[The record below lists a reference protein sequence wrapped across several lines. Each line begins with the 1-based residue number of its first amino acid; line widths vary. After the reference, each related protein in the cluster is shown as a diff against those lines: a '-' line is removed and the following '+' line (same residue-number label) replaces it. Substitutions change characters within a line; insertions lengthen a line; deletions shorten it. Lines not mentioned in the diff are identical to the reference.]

1 MKITVVGG
9 GNIGTAMCA
18 EFASHGHEVSLLTSK
33 PERFDSVL
41 SVLNA
46 DEDRIYSG
54 VLQKVSDRAQDVL
67 PDAQVVVVTLPAFLM
82 PDFASN
88 SLEYIAPGTILV
100 AMPGYGGVE
109 FIFQKHVQ
117 KGVILVGFQ
126 RVPAVYRLI
135 EYGRISKLSG
145 RRAEL
150 LYAAMPNSASESV
163 HTILEDVFSMP
174 CRRLPNFLSVTLTPS
189 NPILH
194 TTRLYA
200 LFHTLSPDATLG
212 ENPCFYSDWDDIS
225 SDWLICCDAELQQ
238 LLTHLPQ
245 LDLRSVRSLKEHYES
260 ADVPSMTRKLR
271 SIASLGGIRSPMVEV
286 DGRFAV
292 DWKSRYFQAD
302 FPYGLAIIKGIA
314 VLCGMDTPSIDTV
327 LMWYANAVGAEYY
340 LPDGSFAGKDL
351 CKTGIPQN
359 YGIDSVDGLVKL
371 YL

>member
-46 DEDRIYSG
+46 DEDRIYNG

-82 PDFASN
+82 PDFARN
-88 SLEYIAPGTILV
+88 SLEHIASGTILV

-117 KGVILVGFQ
+117 KGVILIGFQ

-135 EYGRISKLSG
+135 EYGKISKLSG

-150 LYAAMPNSASESV
+150 LYATMPNSVSESV
-163 HTILEDVFSMP
+163 QTILEDVFSMP

-200 LFHTLSPDATLG
+200 LFHTLAPDATLE

-225 SDWLICCDAELQQ
+225 SAWLIRCDAELQQ

-260 ADVPSMTRKLR
+260 ADVSSMTRKLR
-271 SIASLGGIRSPMVEV
+271 SIASLGGIRSPMISI
-286 DGRFAV
+286 DGGFRI
-292 DWKSRYFQAD
+292 DWRSRYFLAD
-302 FPYGLAIIKGIA
+302 FPYGLAIIKAIA

-327 LMWYANAVGAEYY
+327 LMWYADAVGAEYY

-359 YGIDSVDGLVKL
+359 YGIDSVKKLINL